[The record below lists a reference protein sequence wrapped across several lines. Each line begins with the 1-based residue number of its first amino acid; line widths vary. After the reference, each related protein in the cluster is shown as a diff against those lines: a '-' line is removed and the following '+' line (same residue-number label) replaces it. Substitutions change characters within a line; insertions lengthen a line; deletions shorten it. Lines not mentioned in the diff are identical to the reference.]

1 MSDASRKKIVYIA
14 LNIFFIA
21 YNVKI
26 QLKSTVKSQ
35 RLDFLNICFIYVFS
49 FYLRYPDICQ

>member
-26 QLKSTVKSQ
+26 QLKSTVKSE
-35 RLDFLNICFIYVFS
+35 RLDFI
-49 FYLRYPDICQ
+49 